1 MLRMIA
7 LDLDGTLLRSD
18 KTLSARTRQV
28 LESYIAKG
36 THVVVAS
43 GRSYDSL
50 PQEVLSVSGI
60 DYAITSNGVVI
71 CHRPTGEKLFYS
83 PLKPACTQQLLSLI
97 QTHHAEFEVFLVFMG
112 EEFYKQMNFETFSKD
127 YHSKYRAN
135 MLSKIYS
142 EK

>member
-50 PQEVLSVSGI
+50 PQ
-60 DYAITSNGVVI
+60 
-71 CHRPTGEKLFYS
+71 
-83 PLKPACTQQLLSLI
+83 
-97 QTHHAEFEVFLVFMG
+97 
-112 EEFYKQMNFETFSKD
+112 
-127 YHSKYRAN
+127 
-135 MLSKIYS
+135 
-142 EK
+142 

>member
-50 PQEVLSVSGI
+50 PQEVLSVPGI

-97 QTHHAEFEVFLVFMG
+97 KRIRPSLKCF
-112 EEFYKQMNFETFSKD
+112 
-127 YHSKYRAN
+127 
-135 MLSKIYS
+135 
-142 EK
+142 

>member
-50 PQEVLSVSGI
+50 PQEVLSVPGI

-71 CHRPTGEKLFYS
+71 FHRPTGEKLFYS
-83 PLKPACTQQLLSLI
+83 PLKPAACRTLRHS
-97 QTHHAEFEVFLVFMG
+97 
-112 EEFYKQMNFETFSKD
+112 TFSRHASRLKTCS
-127 YHSKYRAN
+127 HLHRSTYRN
-135 MLSKIYS
+135 
-142 EK
+142 

>member
-60 DYAITSNGVVI
+60 DYAITYNGVVI

-97 QTHHAEFEVFLVFMG
+97 QTHHAEFEVFLDGVPVCRCSVRG
-112 EEFYKQMNFETFSKD
+112 APHRIRLAGRCDTV
-127 YHSKYRAN
+127 HSVDTQAG
-135 MLSKIYS
+135 
-142 EK
+142 